1 MTNIDL
7 KGKKVFITGITG
19 FKGSWLALMC
29 KELGADSIAGIGLA
43 ETRHEHIFNQ
53 AGIKDIAQVYIG
65 DMLDLSSNFDAI
77 YEMMDSDIV
86 FHLAAQPIVSI
97 GFENP
102 VYTFRN
108 NTDLTLILHEILTSA
123 YKKMSVIN
131 VTTDKVYQPLKRP
144 HTEDDVLF
152 GEDPYSLSKSFADM
166 VSTLYV
172 NTYFNKLD
180 VPVIVS
186 SMRAGNVIGGGD
198 IQENRIMTDIVNS
211 IWKDKD
217 LEIRNPA
224 SIRPYQYVLD
234 CLYAYILLAVKQ
246 YDEPELAGKYNIGP
260 TPNTV
265 VNTMTLIESCE
276 KVGLSFNH
284 NLDGKSIGK
293 ENEVLL
299 LDSTKLREKLNWK
312 PRYDNIDEITKT
324 TLEWF
329 SNMNNDKDMA
339 EYSRKEVKEFL
350 KEVKD
355 EED

>member
-7 KGKKVFITGITG
+7 RGKKVFITGITG

-43 ETRHEHIFNQ
+43 ETRRGHIFNQ
-53 AGIKDIAQVYIG
+53 ARIKDFAKVYIG
-65 DMLDLSSNFDAI
+65 DLLDLSSNFEAI
-77 YEMMDSDIV
+77 YEMMDSDLV
-86 FHLAAQPIVSI
+86 FHLAAQPIVSV

-108 NTDLTLILHEILTSA
+108 NTDLTLFIHEILTSA

-144 HTEDDVLF
+144 HREDDVLF

-166 VSTLYV
+166 ISTLYV
-172 NTYFNKLD
+172 NIYFNKLD

-198 IQENRIMTDIVNS
+198 IQENRIMTDIVDA

-224 SIRPYQYVLD
+224 SVRPYQYVLD

-246 YDEPELAGKYNIGP
+246 YDDPELAGKYNIGP

-265 VNTMTLIESCE
+265 VDTMRLVESCE
-276 KVGLSFNH
+276 KVGLPFNH
-284 NLDGKSIGK
+284 NLNGRSIGK
-293 ENEVLL
+293 ENETLL
-299 LDSTKLREKLNWK
+299 LDSSKLREKLGWS
-312 PRYDNIDEITKT
+312 PVYDDIDRITEL
-324 TLEWF
+324 TLKWF
-329 SNMNNDKDMA
+329 SNVKRGEDMA
-339 EYSRKEVKEFL
+339 EYSSKEVKEFL
-350 KEVKD
+350 KEVK
-355 EED
+355 